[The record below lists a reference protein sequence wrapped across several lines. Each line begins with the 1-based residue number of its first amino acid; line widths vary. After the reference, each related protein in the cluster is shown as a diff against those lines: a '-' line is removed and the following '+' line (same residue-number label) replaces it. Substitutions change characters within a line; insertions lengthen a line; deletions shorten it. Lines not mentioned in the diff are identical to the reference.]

1 MTIPLG
7 HQSAL
12 MMNKGSEGVNT
23 GSESESGRPRNPRPA
38 KRVRQVD
45 DLATVSSRAL
55 ARTNSSE
62 YLHNLQYSGLHQLP
76 EELILQINDRLSH
89 YPDAILALR
98 LVSRDFYR
106 IFELP
111 FIVEPLFRNRF
122 KAALRRDNISWY
134 SRWERYKG
142 LPNLPSATCSACGS
156 RHSKSQFLPQ
166 ELARNPEDRICIGAK
181 ETLSMGDGSTAT
193 LNEILDRGSPLEH
206 LGTALQ
212 QVYVCKSFVTT
223 KSRVHT
229 PFLEST
235 IVHMLNAQNLVV
247 VRHFRLLP
255 LPKQELSAEETRAQ
269 SRSALETFVC
279 PFIQSHKLRFKDCL
293 MNFQP
298 PKSKVPRY
306 LVHITKLYRSY
317 NFTRFPNWCRC
328 PADSDPSVVSLH
340 RRQSEFDE
348 GMHDVI
354 SSVFEVYRPPSE
366 SADPA
371 WADVV
376 IRRLVDEHNELNG
389 KLHEQVDTVEYTAK
403 GIGQWACLKPA
414 RSIHL

>member
-38 KRVRQVD
+38 KR
-45 DLATVSSRAL
+45 
-55 ARTNSSE
+55 
-62 YLHNLQYSGLHQLP
+62 
-76 EELILQINDRLSH
+76 INDRLSH

-212 QVYVCKSFVTT
+212 QV
-223 KSRVHT
+223 
-229 PFLEST
+229 P
-235 IVHMLNAQNLVV
+235 
-247 VRHFRLLP
+247 P
-255 LPKQELSAEETRAQ
+255 LP
-269 SRSALETFVC
+269 
-279 PFIQSHKLRFKDCL
+279 
-293 MNFQP
+293 
-298 PKSKVPRY
+298 
-306 LVHITKLYRSY
+306 
-317 NFTRFPNWCRC
+317 
-328 PADSDPSVVSLH
+328 SLT
-340 RRQSEFDE
+340 
-348 GMHDVI
+348 
-354 SSVFEVYRPPSE
+354 SS
-366 SADPA
+366 
-371 WADVV
+371 
-376 IRRLVDEHNELNG
+376 
-389 KLHEQVDTVEYTAK
+389 
-403 GIGQWACLKPA
+403 
-414 RSIHL
+414 